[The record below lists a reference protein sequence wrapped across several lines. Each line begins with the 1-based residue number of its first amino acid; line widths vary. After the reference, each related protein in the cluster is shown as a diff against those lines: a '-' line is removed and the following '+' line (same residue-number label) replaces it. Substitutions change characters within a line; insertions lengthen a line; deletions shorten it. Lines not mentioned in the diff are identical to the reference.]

1 MDVTPLDDLTF
12 YDDIEGYCGKLS
24 YRGGETVEVHV
35 STRAEAYE
43 VTVERWGAERAVVW
57 RSPVP
62 IPGVLHEVPDDADAN
77 GCGWP
82 VAVHI
87 PTDATWRSGFHLV
100 TLRAVGAAPGR
111 YVAHAGF
118 VLRSA
123 SPQASMLFVLGTNT
137 WNAYNTWG
145 GCSLYTGG
153 HQVSFRRP
161 FTRGMLCREVT
172 ERDDRKARPVRW
184 DEEPDPDGM
193 IYQRYRAERALPAA
207 IGSSGWFIHERR
219 FVEWAEGAG
228 YTFDYAVSSDL
239 DDDPDALDGYA
250 AMVSVGHD
258 EYWSAPQRD
267 TLERHLARGGHL
279 ASFSGNTMFWQVRL
293 TDDGAMICHKY
304 SAHRVDP
311 VLGTEAESTMAGMW
325 ADPVVGKPEAMVL
338 GAGSAWGLYHRFG
351 RATARGV
358 GGFIVYRD
366 DHWLLDGTG
375 LGYGDVL
382 GARDGVVGYET
393 LGCHL
398 QFDEEHLPVSSR
410 ADHSPADH
418 TIVAMCPSSNL
429 GVGDYPKSISALS
442 DQGDAEFIA
451 ERIHGAVTPANIRRV
466 KHGNAVIVETRPFGE
481 SGGTVITVGTTDWS
495 FGLGTDAAVEQVT
508 RNALNHITPD

>member
-1 MDVTPLDDLTF
+1 
-12 YDDIEGYCGKLS
+12 
-24 YRGGETVEVHV
+24 
-35 STRAEAYE
+35 
-43 VTVERWGAERAVVW
+43 
-57 RSPVP
+57 
-62 IPGVLHEVPDDADAN
+62 
-77 GCGWP
+77 
-82 VAVHI
+82 
-87 PTDATWRSGFHLV
+87 
-100 TLRAVGAAPGR
+100 
-111 YVAHAGF
+111 
-118 VLRSA
+118 
-123 SPQASMLFVLGTNT
+123 
-137 WNAYNTWG
+137 
-145 GCSLYTGG
+145 
-153 HQVSFRRP
+153 
-161 FTRGMLCREVT
+161 
-172 ERDDRKARPVRW
+172 
-184 DEEPDPDGM
+184 M

-481 SGGTVITVGTTDWS
+481 SGGTVITAGTTDWS

>member
-111 YVAHAGF
+111 DVAHAGF

-258 EYWSAPQRD
+258 EYWSAPQRG
-267 TLERHLARGGHL
+267 TLERYLAGGGHL
-279 ASFSGNTMFWQVRL
+279 ASFSVNTMFWQVRL

-311 VLGTEAESTMAGMW
+311 VLGTGAESTMAGMW

-375 LGYGDVL
+375 LGYGDVI

-398 QFDEEHLPVSSR
+398 AFDDEHLPVSSG

-451 ERIHGAVTPANIRRV
+451 ERIHGGVTPANIRRV

-508 RNALNHITPD
+508 RNALNHITSG

>member
-1 MDVTPLDDLTF
+1 MDVMPLDDLTF
-12 YDDIEGYCGKLS
+12 YDDIEGYCGQLS
-24 YRGGETVEVHV
+24 YGGGDTVEIHV

-43 VTVERWGAERAVVW
+43 VTVERWGAERVVVW

-62 IPGVLHEVPDDADAN
+62 IPGVLHGVPDDADAN

-111 YVAHAGF
+111 DVAHAGF

-267 TLERHLARGGHL
+267 TLERHLADGGHL

-398 QFDEEHLPVSSR
+398 AFDDEHLPVSSG

-451 ERIHGAVTPANIRRV
+451 ERIHGGVTPANIRRV

-495 FGLGTDAAVEQVT
+495 FGLGTDAAVQQVT
-508 RNALNHITPD
+508 RNALNHITSG